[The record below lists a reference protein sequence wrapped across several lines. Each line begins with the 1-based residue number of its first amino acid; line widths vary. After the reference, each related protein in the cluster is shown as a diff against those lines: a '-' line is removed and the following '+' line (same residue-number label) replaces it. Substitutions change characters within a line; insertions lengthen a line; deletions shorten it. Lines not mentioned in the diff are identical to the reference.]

1 MSTQAAR
8 IPEDLRTITASEVA
22 EMLGVSTYQV
32 YAWARLGVIPCVRLG
47 RSVRFRL
54 GALRAWMETQEGG
67 APERCSGELE
77 V

>member
-8 IPEDLRTITASEVA
+8 IPEDLWTITASEVA

-32 YAWARLGVIPCVRLG
+32 YAWARRGVIPCVRLG

-54 GALRAWMETQEGG
+54 GALRAWMEVQERLAADGG
-67 APERCSGELE
+67 G
-77 V
+77 